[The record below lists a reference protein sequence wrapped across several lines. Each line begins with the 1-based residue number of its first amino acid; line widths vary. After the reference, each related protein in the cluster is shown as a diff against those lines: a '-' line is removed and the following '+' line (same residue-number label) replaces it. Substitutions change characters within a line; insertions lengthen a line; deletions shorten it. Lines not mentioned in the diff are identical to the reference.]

1 MSTPQVGTR
10 CLHFSVGAHIY
21 TAQGTGADSEALRIL
36 FCFFLGL
43 STWDM
48 RGHEVLQGILT
59 RPVVTKDGHGGNLY
73 GMKRKPSLSLLCVDN
88 ARRDLGGASKRG
100 WCLGGIY

>member
-1 MSTPQVGTR
+1 
-10 CLHFSVGAHIY
+10 
-21 TAQGTGADSEALRIL
+21 
-36 FCFFLGL
+36 
-43 STWDM
+43 M
-48 RGHEVLQGILT
+48 RGYEVLQGILT